1 MDGFPSESSE
11 DESMTVH
18 SPVEVSSV
26 SRGKIYITPV
36 QRVSQALELVEK
48 KDKKIGQLTS
58 SKLVFLL

>member
-1 MDGFPSESSE
+1 
-11 DESMTVH
+11 MTVH

-26 SRGKIYITPV
+26 SREKIDTTPV

>member
-1 MDGFPSESSE
+1 
-11 DESMTVH
+11 MTVH

-26 SRGKIYITPV
+26 SRGKIYTTPV
-36 QRVSQALELVEK
+36 QRVSQALEPVEQ

>member
-1 MDGFPSESSE
+1 
-11 DESMTVH
+11 MTVH

-36 QRVSQALELVEK
+36 QRVPQALELVEK
-48 KDKKIGQLTS
+48 KDKKIGQLTR

>member
-1 MDGFPSESSE
+1 
-11 DESMTVH
+11 MTVH

-48 KDKKIGQLTS
+48 KDKKIGQLTR
-58 SKLVFLL
+58 SKLVFLI

>member
-11 DESMTVH
+11 NESMTVH

-26 SRGKIYITPV
+26 SREKIDTTPV